1 MSADR
6 FSRLRTVVRLDSAL
20 RNTEVGVLLD
30 APLLDPMPVSE
41 LCLTSDE
48 WASLLAQRAQAG
60 RPLHFVEV
68 GRNG

>member
-1 MSADR
+1 MPADL

-30 APLLDPMPVSE
+30 VPLLDPMPDSE

-48 WASLLAQRAQAG
+48 WVSLLAQRAQAG
-60 RPLHFVEV
+60 RPLNFVEV
-68 GRNG
+68 GSNG